1 MKIKLKVFLI
11 FINAI
16 ISCSAFSNYTIKE
29 FWDQEYTPKIGVTCT
44 NKDKFCDKLCKNKT
58 YCEFPQVICRDCIS
72 TSILMTNIFENMS
85 VFYRNSGEV
94 APAAEF
100 IDFLKS
106 KNYVSFSSRSIY
118 NQTDS
123 FDSAELQTRFQNL
136 CPNFTKYPV
145 VFFNLKANSNI
156 LNEAVYVACDSNVFK
171 MTTDKDIV
179 SDEPLML
186 KMDLELKSFRA
197 LH

>member
-1 MKIKLKVFLI
+1 MKMLI
-11 FINAI
+11 LFIFTILSSN
-16 ISCSAFSNYTIKE
+16 AFSDYNIKE
-29 FWDQEYTPKIGVTCT
+29 FWDKDYTPKIGVTCT
-44 NKDKFCDKLCKNKT
+44 NKDKFCTNLCKNKT
-58 YCEFPQVICRDCIS
+58 YCEFPQVTCRDCIS

-85 VFYRNSGEV
+85 VFYRNSGET
-94 APAAEF
+94 APSIEF
-100 IDFLKS
+100 INFLKS

-145 VFFNLKANSNI
+145 VFFNLKENSNI
-156 LNEAVYVACDSNVFK
+156 LNEAQYVACDSNVYK

-179 SDEPLML
+179 SEEPLML
-186 KMDLELKSFRA
+186 KMDLQLKSFRS
-197 LH
+197 LY